1 MNMNFVI
8 DILIAHFFCVSETK
22 DSSD

>member
-1 MNMNFVI
+1 MNFVI